1 MKEVIKKIL
10 KCNVSNT
17 IIEHAA
23 DSPYKFTR
31 IIKSGIKELYHVIT
45 EWKSEDVSHRMMRPI
60 EIIETY
66 PVSGFDLP
74 NDKEKNKKE
83 TNE

>member
-1 MKEVIKKIL
+1 MNEVINRIL
-10 KCNVSNT
+10 KQNISST

-45 EWKSEDVSHRMMRPI
+45 EWKTEHVSHRMMRPI
-60 EIIETY
+60 EIIESY

-74 NDKEKNKKE
+74 SDKEKKQTKL
-83 TNE
+83 